1 MRTLIQSM
9 ESLETGGE
17 TELAVVFDEI
27 AERIHRRGLVVII
40 SDLFGDAEG
49 LVRSLHHFR
58 HRRHEVVLLHVMAEE
73 ELTFPFDKW
82 SDFRDLEVDARHVEL
97 DPNTIR
103 AEYLDRVRS
112 HLRRIEMACGQMK
125 IDYVP
130 MNTRVPF
137 DIALSGYLATRRNSQ
152 R

>member
-1 MRTLIQSM
+1 M
-9 ESLETGGE
+9 EDLKTGGE
-17 TELAVVFDEI
+17 TDLAVVFDEI

-40 SDLFGDAEG
+40 SDLFAEIES

-58 HRRHEVVLLHVMAEE
+58 HRRHEVIVMHVMADE
-73 ELTFPFDKW
+73 ELTFPFEKW
-82 SDFRDLEVDARHVEL
+82 SDFRNLELDSQHEEL
-97 DPNTIR
+97 DPRTVR
-103 AEYLDRVRS
+103 AEYLERVRG
-112 HLRRIEMACGQMK
+112 HLRRIEMACGQLQ

-137 DIALSGYLATRRNSQ
+137 ELALSGFLATRSNLQ